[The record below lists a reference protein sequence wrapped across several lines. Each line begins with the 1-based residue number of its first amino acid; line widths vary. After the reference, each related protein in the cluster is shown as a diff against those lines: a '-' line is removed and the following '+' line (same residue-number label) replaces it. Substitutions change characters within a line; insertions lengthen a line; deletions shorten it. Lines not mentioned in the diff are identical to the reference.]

1 MSSKAPA
8 IGISLGT
15 TYACVG
21 VFQNGKVEIIHN
33 DQGDRT
39 TPSCVAF
46 TDTARLFGDA
56 AWDQA
61 DKNSKNTVFDVKRL
75 IGHKSDDPSVIAN
88 KQYWP
93 FEIVDDKGRLKVRVQ
108 YRGQTKLFCT
118 EEISAMLLAKMK
130 ESAESYL
137 GKTVTDAVIA
147 IPSLFNSTQCQAMQ
161 DAASIAGLR
170 VIRFIRDP
178 FAAAFTHGMEKKIG
192 LLQRN
197 VLVFDLG
204 GGTTDVSVLNIED
217 GGYEVKSVA
226 GDTNLGGEDFDNRMV
241 NHFIQDFKQKFKK
254 DISNDK
260 GAICCLKTH
269 CEAAKRILS
278 YTTETSIEISSLC
291 DGIDFYGKITRARF
305 EELNLDLFR
314 RTLKPVERALCDAEL
329 DKSTIDDIVL
339 AGGSTHIPKIQQLLG
354 EFFNGKGLIKSVNPE
369 EATAYGAAVQA
380 AILSGDKSE
389 EIQELLLLSVAP
401 LSIGIETAGGVMTTF
416 IRRNSTIPKKE
427 TQTFTTY
434 RQGQTSI
441 LVQVYEGERAMT
453 RDNYLLGSLELGIT
467 PVPGIALSTVFDTAI
482 VPITATTS
490 STASS
495 TSTAP
500 STASNTAP
508 QTEISLAIDRNS
520 ILNVAATEKST
531 GKTESITIVN
541 DKDRLSFEE
550 LERMIEE
557 AKQYATGDK
566 KYLEMSSNV
575 ERFRER
581 MQQLERNDLLLK
593 QENQKLQQQLELSQN
608 VEQERNVLQE
618 ECSRLKQQLQQER
631 EAATREVEAS
641 QLQVQLLQQRLD
653 AALTELQQ
661 LIPHRSPSQYRK
673 PWALSRHEVQILS
686 EIGRGAW
693 GTMSRGRLNGQLVA
707 VKYPHPA
714 ILNEHTTDRL
724 RREVEI
730 MAQVRHPNLLRFIGA
745 VFDDQ
750 VPRQSPLIV
759 TELLDMNLRSAY
771 QSGRLSGFSKIPIF
785 RDVAYALH
793 YLHEHQEPIIHR
805 DVSAPNVLLEE
816 LPNVV
821 WRAKLSDF
829 GSANLASLA
838 QTMGE
843 GAIIY
848 AAPETIPQVLDLY
861 SRPPPQTTKLDV
873 YSYGVLLCEVIASQ
887 LPDPASFWSMLQK
900 VHSQWPFMD
909 ELIVSCTQRSPDERP
924 TMTEVLDK
932 LNELPQ

>member
-61 DKNSKNTVFDVKRL
+61 DKNPKNTVFDVKRL

-108 YRGQTKLFCT
+108 YRGQTKLFYA

-137 GKTVTDAVIA
+137 GKTVTEAVIA
-147 IPSLFNSTQCQAMQ
+147 VPSLFNSTQCQAMK
-161 DAASIAGLR
+161 DAASIAGLNVLR
-170 VIRFIRDP
+170 VIRDP
-178 FAAAFTHGMEKKIG
+178 VAAAITHGMEKKIG
-192 LLQRN
+192 PERN

-204 GGTTDVSVLNIED
+204 GGTTDVSVLTIED
-217 GGYEVKSVA
+217 GIYEVKSVA
-226 GDTNLGGEDFDNRMV
+226 GDNNLGGEDFDNQMMK
-241 NHFIQDFKQKFKK
+241 HFIQDFKQKFKK
-254 DISNDK
+254 DISNDE

-278 YTTETSIEISSLC
+278 YTTETSIEINSLC
-291 DGIDFYGKITRARF
+291 DGIDFYGTITRATF

-314 RTLKPVERALCDAEL
+314 YTLEPVERALRDAKL
-329 DKSTIDDIVL
+329 HKSKIDDIVL
-339 AGGSTHIPKIQQLLG
+339 VGGSTHIPKIQQLLG

-389 EIQELLLLSVAP
+389 EIQNLLLLPVAP
-401 LSIGIETAGGVMTTF
+401 LSIGIETTGGVMTTF

-427 TQTFTTY
+427 TQTFATY
-434 RQGQTSI
+434 RQSQTNI
-441 LVQVYEGERAMT
+441 LIHVYEGERAMT
-453 RDNYLLGSLELGIT
+453 RDNYLLGSLELRSGIK
-467 PVPGIALSTVFDTAI
+467 PVSGIALGTTV
-482 VPITATTS
+482 S
-490 STASS
+490 N
-495 TSTAP
+495 TSTAIRP
-500 STASNTAP
+500 SIPTSSIASSAPTAA
-508 QTEISLAIDRNS
+508 ISSEPPIDITLDIDRNG
-520 ILNVAATEKST
+520 ILSVAITEKGT
-531 GKTESITIVN
+531 GKTERTTMNVQ
-541 DKDRLSFEE
+541 DRLSSEE

-557 AKQYATGDK
+557 AEEYATADK
-566 KYLEMSSNV
+566 QCLEMSSNV
-575 ERFRER
+575 EGCNET
-581 MQQLERNDLLLK
+581 MQQLERNNLLLK
-593 QENQKLQQQLELSQN
+593 QENRKLQQQLELSQN

-641 QLQVQLLQQRLD
+641 QLQVQLIQQRLD

-661 LIPHRSPSQYRK
+661 LTLRRSPSQYRK
-673 PWALSRHEVQILS
+673 PWTLSRHEVQILS

-693 GTMSRGRLNGQLVA
+693 GTVSRGRLNGQLVA

-816 LPNVV
+816 LPNVM